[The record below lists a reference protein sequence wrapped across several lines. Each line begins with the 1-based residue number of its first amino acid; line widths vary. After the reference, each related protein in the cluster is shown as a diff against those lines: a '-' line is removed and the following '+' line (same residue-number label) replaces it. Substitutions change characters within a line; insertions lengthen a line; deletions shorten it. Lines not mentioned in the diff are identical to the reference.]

1 MPKPTAITHACLR
14 NTKAKRSRWNII
26 TAMPKRWSTPATMR
40 NPNAIM
46 MSLSTRQATAIP
58 KLRIVAGVLQRLG
71 IAVII
76 FHRDLFAF
84 VFRKQ
89 ACVMAVGF
97 GIASVEIIGV
107 AHFLQQIL
115 TRMSAF

>member
-40 NPNAIM
+40 NLGMAVAC
-46 MSLSTRQATAIP
+46 LVD
-58 KLRIVAGVLQRLG
+58 KLIIIAFGFRIVAGVLQRLG